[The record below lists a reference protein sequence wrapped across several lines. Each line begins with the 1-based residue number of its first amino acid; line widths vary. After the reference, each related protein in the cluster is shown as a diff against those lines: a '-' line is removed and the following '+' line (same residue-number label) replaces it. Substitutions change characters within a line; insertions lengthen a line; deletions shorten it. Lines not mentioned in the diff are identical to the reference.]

1 MGESIE
7 ADSIL
12 NHCLLETELIINA
25 QPVFYCID
33 SVTIC
38 NRVGIQYL
46 LNKLGP
52 TARILGKK
60 KLIQNE

>member
-38 NRVGIQYL
+38 NRVGV
-46 LNKLGP
+46 
-52 TARILGKK
+52 
-60 KLIQNE
+60 